1 MHSYHQMAQY
11 VKHWAFKAGGCYD
24 NQLQLPASWLK
35 LDCFWGRRRT
45 RGQRKKGKKRRGWG
59 RVRARGEESNLWRP
73 AVNVRTARQSEL
85 GSACAHQDHG
95 AHHLIPLSPLGS
107 LALLNG
113 VVWLFDMKATFFP
126 AARGELALRGHHLSL
141 FVSPPVLGVIPPPRY
156 FTRANFLLKRLHS
169 EWVSSAQQG
178 CELSVRTA
186 PQNVPSKWPND
197 SNFISNFLVFGR
209 HFLVFF
215 RNDCKVTSFS
225 NILPHVLKRGCFC
238 LHFFFST
245 YTILNSLGQIVISPQ
260 PQQKNSIDLPKM
272 A

>member
-1 MHSYHQMAQY
+1 MHSYHQMAQD

-59 RVRARGEESNLWRP
+59 RVGARGEESNLWRP
-73 AVNVRTARQSEL
+73 AVNVRKARQSEL

-95 AHHLIPLSPLGS
+95 AHHLIPLSPLGC

-126 AARGELALRGHHLSL
+126 AARGELALRGHHLAL

-156 FTRANFLLKRLHS
+156 FTRANFLLKDSIVSECPPLSKDVSCLWGRLLKMFLQNDRMIAISFQTSSFLGGIFWSFS
-169 EWVSSAQQG
+169 EMI
-178 CELSVRTA
+178 VRLLL
-186 PQNVPSKWPND
+186 
-197 SNFISNFLVFGR
+197 FL
-209 HFLVFF
+209 FF
-215 RNDCKVTSFS
+215 R
-225 NILPHVLKRGCFC
+225 
-238 LHFFFST
+238 
-245 YTILNSLGQIVISPQ
+245 
-260 PQQKNSIDLPKM
+260 
-272 A
+272 